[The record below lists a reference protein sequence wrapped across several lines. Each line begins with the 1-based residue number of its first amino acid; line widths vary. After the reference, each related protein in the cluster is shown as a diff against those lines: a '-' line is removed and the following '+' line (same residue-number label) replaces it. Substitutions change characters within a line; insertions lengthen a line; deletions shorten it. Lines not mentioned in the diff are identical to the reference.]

1 MKVLQTDEWR
11 ICMKFKHMC
20 FVLAALS
27 LCAVADRAVALPI
40 TTGTTSGQVFSTT
53 SITSADATGSSM
65 LGMSVTAIFGNGSAS
80 VMTWSDLGSGVF
92 GVSNNDWS
100 LTINPNTSTFNSIW
114 TLDVG
119 ADSNFSITELTISG
133 LGGNTVF
140 DIFPSPE
147 TTDGSA
153 LGKPIN
159 VGTSTNLNL
168 SLVSAMYSN
177 AVAINGQA
185 PLGDLY
191 ESLTI
196 TFGNQGG
203 FGSGDTFRFQTDTDN
218 VDTRLNPV
226 PEPATMLLF
235 GTGIIGLAAFRRN
248 RR

>member
-1 MKVLQTDEWR
+1 
-11 ICMKFKHMC
+11 MKFKHMC

-53 SITSADATGSSM
+53 SITSADAKGSSM
-65 LGMSVTAIFGNGSAS
+65 LGMSVTATFGNGNIPAS

-92 GVSNNDWS
+92 GVKNNDWS

-114 TLDVG
+114 TLDV
-119 ADSNFSITELTISG
+119 ADNSIFSITELTISG
-133 LGGNTVF
+133 LGGKSVF
-140 DIFPSPE
+140 DIFPSTE
-147 TTDGSA
+147 TTIGSA

-159 VGTSTNLNL
+159 VDPNTNLNL

-196 TFGNQGG
+196 TFGNPGG
-203 FGSGDTFRFQTDTDN
+203 FGSADIFRFKTDTDN